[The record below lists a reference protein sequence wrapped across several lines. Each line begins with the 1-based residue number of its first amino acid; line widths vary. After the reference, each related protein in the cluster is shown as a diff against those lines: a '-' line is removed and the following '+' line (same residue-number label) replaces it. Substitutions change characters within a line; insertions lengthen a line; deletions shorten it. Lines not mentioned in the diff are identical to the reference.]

1 MNASR
6 TRLQTIHERSL
17 RSPGVLSPC
26 VSVCRM
32 DASAELCV
40 GCYRT
45 LDEIAQWSTMAEST
59 KAAVWQ
65 HILTREQHAKGVSN
79 GQ

>member
-45 LDEIAQWSTMAEST
+45 LDEIAQWSTMA
-59 KAAVWQ
+59 
-65 HILTREQHAKGVSN
+65 
-79 GQ
+79 